1 MRRKIYSELLAWKDS
16 PERKPLILDGV
27 RQCGKTYILKE
38 FGRREF
44 ESVAYLDLEKRKDL
58 RPLFG
63 DNLEPMR
70 IVKALSSELAR
81 RIVPGRTLII
91 LDEVQACPRAFT
103 ALKYFKEDL
112 PQQHIVVA
120 GSLLGVLTS
129 TSESFPVGK
138 VDRLRMYPMS
148 FLEFL
153 DACGETSM
161 CGMLEGLGPNDAME
175 PAFQSKLE
183 DYLRQ
188 YYVVGGMPD
197 VVGSWVRNHNVAA
210 VTRKLRTIIKDY
222 EEDFS
227 KHAEKDLQKLTEIWE
242 SIPVQI
248 ARENNRFM
256 FSHVREGGRA
266 ENLSDALRWIVD
278 AGLAYRVPQV
288 QTPGNPLKSVCDESK
303 FKVYLCDIGILRV
316 MSGKKASFIRSDDPD
331 DRLYKGA
338 MTENYVLCQMLSGG
352 LKDAFYWRD
361 GTHEVDFLI
370 DGGDG
375 AVPVEV
381 KSESPG
387 GYASLKEYI
396 NRYGPKGAYLAS
408 MKPRYGGTGFSA
420 MPLFR
425 AEFIPTYAGVE
436 DVEVDSF
443 MVKEGRPFVQSFSVS
458 DWSEGGN
465 GFEIRVPRSTHGIP
479 MPSVVQVYIRGPQ
492 GFTEV
497 MVAKTLTMEGDVVL
511 GTNSPFDGFVSV
523 M

>member
-16 PERKPLILDGV
+16 PDRKPLILDGV

-38 FGRREF
+38 FGKREF
-44 ESVAYLDLEKRKDL
+44 DSVAYLDLEKRRDL
-58 RPLFG
+58 HPIFG
-63 DNLEPMR
+63 DNLDPQK
-70 IVKALSSELAR
+70 IVRALSSELAR
-81 RIVPGRTLII
+81 RIVPGRTLIV
-91 LDEVQACPRAFT
+91 LDEVQACPRALT
-103 ALKYFKEDL
+103 SLKYFRQDL

-129 TSESFPVGK
+129 GPESFPVGM

-153 DACGETSM
+153 DACGESSL
-161 CGMLEGLGPNDAME
+161 CRMLEGLGPEDVME

-210 VTRKLRTIIKDY
+210 VTRKLRTIVRDY

-278 AGLAYRVPQV
+278 AGLAYKVPQV
-288 QTPGNPLKSVCDESK
+288 TTPGNPLKSVCDKSN

-316 MSGKKASFIRSDDPD
+316 VSGKKATFVRSDDPD

-352 LKDAFYWRD
+352 LKEAFYWRD
-361 GTHEVDFLI
+361 GTREVDFLI
-370 DGGDG
+370 DGRDG

-387 GYASLKEYI
+387 GHASLKEYI
-396 NRYGPKGAYLAS
+396 RRYGPEDAYLAS
-408 MKPRYGGTGFSA
+408 MEPRYGGRGFSA
-420 MPLFR
+420 LPLFR
-425 AEFIPTYAGVE
+425 AEFIPAYAGVE
-436 DVEVDSF
+436 DVETDSF
-443 MVKEGRPFVQSFSVS
+443 REGDGRPFVQSFSAS
-458 DWSEGGN
+458 DWSESGN
-465 GFEIRVPRSTHGIP
+465 GFEFRVSRSVHGIP
-479 MPSVVQVYIRGPQ
+479 IPSVVQVYRRGPQ

-497 MVAKTLTMEGDVVL
+497 AVARTLTMEGDVVL
-511 GTNSPFDGFVSV
+511 GTDSPFDGFVSV